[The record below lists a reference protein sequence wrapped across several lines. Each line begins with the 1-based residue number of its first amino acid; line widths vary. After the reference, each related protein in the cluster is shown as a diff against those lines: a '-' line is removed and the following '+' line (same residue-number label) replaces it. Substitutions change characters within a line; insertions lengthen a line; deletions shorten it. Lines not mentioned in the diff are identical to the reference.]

1 MSEKKKR
8 SLNSIKLF
16 QGLIINKDEEDS
28 SDELLQKSSVIK
40 KREMI
45 TYKKLQNLDLI
56 IIIEITI
63 T

>member
-45 TYKKLQNLDLI
+45 NYKNYKI
-56 IIIEITI
+56 
-63 T
+63 